1 MKIGIS
7 SDHRGYEKKQK
18 ILELLSKK
26 YEIIDYGND
35 IFDPE
40 DDYPDYAIKVSE
52 AVASGKLNYG
62 ITMCGSGIG
71 VSIAANKVKGIRCAK
86 VDNVEDAKLSKK
98 DNNANVIAL
107 NSNKTVDELISI
119 IEAYITTP
127 YNEIP
132 RYQRRINKIS
142 NYEENKW

>member
-18 ILELLSKK
+18 LIDLLKEK
-26 YEIIDYGND
+26 YDITDFGND
-35 IFDPE
+35 VFDQE

-52 AVASGKLNYG
+52 AVAKGELDYG

-86 VDNVEDAKLSKK
+86 VDNIEDSKMTK
-98 DNNANVIAL
+98 NDNNSNVFAL
-107 NSNKTVDELISI
+107 NSSKPIAELKDI
-119 IEAYITTP
+119 IEAYLTTD
-127 YNEIP
+127 YELVP
-132 RYQRRINKIS
+132 RYQRRIDKIS
-142 NYEENKW
+142 SYEEK

>member
-18 ILELLSKK
+18 LIDLLKEK
-26 YEIIDYGND
+26 YDITDFGND
-35 IFDPE
+35 VFDQE

-52 AVASGKLNYG
+52 AVAKGELDYG

-86 VDNVEDAKLSKK
+86 VDNIEDAKLSKK
-98 DNNANVIAL
+98 DNNSNVIAL
-107 NSNKTVDELISI
+107 NSSKPIAELKDI
-119 IEAYITTP
+119 IEAYLTTD
-127 YNEIP
+127 YELVP
-132 RYQRRINKIS
+132 RYQRRIDKIS
-142 NYEENKW
+142 SYEEK

>member
-18 ILELLSKK
+18 LIDLLKEK
-26 YEIIDYGND
+26 YDITDFGND
-35 IFDPE
+35 VFDQE

-52 AVASGKLNYG
+52 AVAKGELDYG

-86 VDNVEDAKLSKK
+86 VDNNEDSKMTK
-98 DNNANVIAL
+98 NDNNSNVIAL
-107 NSNKTVDELISI
+107 NSSKPIAELKDI
-119 IEAYITTP
+119 IEAYLTTD
-127 YNEIP
+127 YELVP
-132 RYQRRINKIS
+132 RYQRRIDKIS
-142 NYEENKW
+142 SYEEK

>member
-18 ILELLSKK
+18 LIELLKEK
-26 YEIIDYGND
+26 YDITDFGND
-35 IFDPE
+35 VFDQE

-52 AVASGKLNYG
+52 AVAKGELDYG

-98 DNNANVIAL
+98 DNNSNVIAL
-107 NSNKTVDELISI
+107 NSSKPIEELKEI
-119 IEAYITTP
+119 IEAYLTTN
-127 YNEIP
+127 YEFVP
-132 RYQRRINKIS
+132 RYQRRIDKIS
-142 NYEENKW
+142 SYEEK